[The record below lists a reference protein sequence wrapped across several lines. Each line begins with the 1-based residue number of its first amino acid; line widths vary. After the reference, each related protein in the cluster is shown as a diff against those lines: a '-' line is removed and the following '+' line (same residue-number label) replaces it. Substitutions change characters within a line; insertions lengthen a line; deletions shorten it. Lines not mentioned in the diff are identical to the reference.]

1 METISLPASVLSW
14 WICAFTS
21 STWLPVTFADG
32 RGAEMLRRM
41 VPGIHDHDVYLC
53 GPEPWMASVRRD
65 LRAAGVPAAQ
75 IHSEAF
81 GV

>member
-1 METISLPASVLSW
+1 MRAAARPIASIGW
-14 WICAFTS
+14 
-21 STWLPVTFADG
+21 
-32 RGAEMLRRM
+32 R
-41 VPGIHDHDVYLC
+41 IHDHDVYLC

>member
-1 METISLPASVLSW
+1 M
-14 WICAFTS
+14 
-21 STWLPVTFADG
+21 TFADG